1 MLLCLKHF
9 RINSTHLF
17 MAGGLAQTFNLVKDF
32 AEEDYVR
39 DSTGCLRASNAT
51 LVDGIGG
58 GTYFDRAWIF
68 DGKDWRNIAPMSV
81 ARDQPACSLV
91 EMDDGEVSP
100 SVRLSVCLSVCSSVR
115 LSVCPSVCLSVCL
128 SVCPSARLCS
138 SLSRFLLFYLIFYH
152 LK

>member
-1 MLLCLKHF
+1 MQPSFAIYIF

-17 MAGGLAQTFNLVKDF
+17 MAGGLAQTFNLVNDF

-68 DGKDWRNIAPMSV
+68 DGKDWHNITHMSV

-100 SVRLSVCLSVCSSVR
+100 SVHMPICPSVHMPICPSVR
-115 LSVCPSVCLSVCL
+115 LSFCPSVRPSVCFCFFI
-128 SVCPSARLCS
+128 S
-138 SLSRFLLFYLIFYH
+138 FIT
-152 LK
+152 